1 MRLSAILLGLL
12 VAGLNPLA
20 GSTVTGIILANDKGG
35 PGVPN
40 VEVGAIGDANPTSSL
55 SDGTFLLEMPNKQP
69 GDTVQLT
76 VKRQGMVVV
85 NSFELR
91 FVLPK
96 APNAAPVTL
105 LLCREADVQDLRSR
119 YYGIDRNDST
129 YRRKFENSQAESERL
144 RVELDLAR
152 KAVAAERL
160 AREKAENAPNARV
173 SPPVYRSYE
182 ALALN
187 RAATLSYRQGRT
199 EEARKDYDEAL
210 KISRNLAQD
219 DPATYL
225 PDVADTLNNLGDML
239 TDQNRLDEAQKDY
252 DEALKISRYLAHQ
265 NATYLP
271 NVALTLNNL
280 GTVLSKQSR
289 LEQARLDFNEAL
301 QLYRQLA
308 QLNPNTYMRH
318 VAETLNN
325 LGVLET
331 LYNLGILD
339 PDKKKPEAPRQAF
352 KEALDIYETLAR
364 KNPGEYEQEVESAG
378 GLLESALTERLQS
391 YREQEQMQPGA
402 YLPYVADTLK
412 DLGILNYERNQ
423 PEQARKALSQGI
435 VLYGSIAKNNPQHGR
450 KALDI
455 FEILVRRTA
464 DRHEQEL
471 TSIERRL
478 EATFVD
484 ALTANRELA
493 ERDSK
498 LYLPNVAG
506 MLINLGILY
515 RDQDRMDE
523 ARRVLREAL
532 AIHKEVYKSLT
543 QDERGLYERNLD
555 STRRLLQDLDK

>member
-1 MRLSAILLGLL
+1 MRFSAILVGLL

-55 SDGTFLLEMPNKQP
+55 SDGTFLLEIPNKQP

-91 FVLPK
+91 FVLSK
-96 APNAAPVTL
+96 AANAAPVTL
-105 LLCREADVQDLRSR
+105 LLCKEADLQDLRSR

-129 YRRKFENSQAESERL
+129 YRRKFENSQAKGEQL
-144 RVELDLAR
+144 RVDLDLAM
-152 KAVAAERL
+152 KAAADERL
-160 AREKAENAPNARV
+160 AREKAENASNARM
-173 SPPVYRSYE
+173 SLPVYRSYE

-187 RAATLSYRQGRT
+187 RAATLSYRQGRG
-199 EEARKDYDEAL
+199 EEARKEYDEAL
-210 KISRNLAQD
+210 KISRTLAQE

-225 PDVADTLNNLGDML
+225 PDVADTLNNLGDLL
-239 TDQNRLDEAQKDY
+239 TDQNLLDEAHKDY
-252 DEALKISRYLAHQ
+252 DEALKISRDLVHQ
-265 NATYLP
+265 NPTYLP
-271 NVALTLNNL
+271 NVALTLNNRGAL
-280 GTVLSKQSR
+280 LHKQSR
-289 LEQARLDFNEAL
+289 TKEARLDFNEAL
-301 QLYRQLA
+301 LLYRQLA

-325 LGVLET
+325 LG
-331 LYNLGILD
+331 ILT
-339 PDKKKPEAPRQAF
+339 PEEEKPEMPRQAF

-364 KNPGEYEQEVESAG
+364 ENPGEYEREVESARER
-378 GLLESALTERLQS
+378 LESALSERLRS
-391 YREQEQMQPGA
+391 YRNQAQMQPGA

-412 DLGILNYERNQ
+412 DIGILKYERNQ
-423 PEQARKALSQGI
+423 PERAREAFSEAI
-435 VLYGSIAKNNPQHGR
+435 FVYGAMAKNNPQHGR

-455 FEILVRRTA
+455 FELLVRRTT
-464 DRHEQEL
+464 DRDEL
-471 TSIERRL
+471 ISIERRL
-478 EATFVD
+478 ETTLVD
-484 ALTANRELA
+484 ALSANRELA
-493 ERDSK
+493 ERDST

-532 AIHKEVYKSLT
+532 AIHKEVYKSLA
-543 QDERGLYERNLD
+543 QNDRGLYERNLD